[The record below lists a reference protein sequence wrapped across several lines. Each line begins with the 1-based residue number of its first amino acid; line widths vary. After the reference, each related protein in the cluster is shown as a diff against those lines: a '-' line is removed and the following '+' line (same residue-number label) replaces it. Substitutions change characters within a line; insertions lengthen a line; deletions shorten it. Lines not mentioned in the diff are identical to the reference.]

1 VAVIGSVA
9 ASAYASR
16 LTGFAAAG
24 RPAAAAARQSV
35 GAATVIARQA
45 GGSHGASLL
54 RDAATAFVA
63 GADRGILVAAA
74 ATLIGAVIAIRSLRS
89 RDTASSVNVQ

>member
-1 VAVIGSVA
+1 MSDTPANLWPRRTRSGRLPCLRAHVGVA
-9 ASAYASR
+9 
-16 LTGFAAAG
+16 F
-24 RPAAAAARQSV
+24 
-35 GAATVIARQA
+35 
-45 GGSHGASLL
+45 GGLVV
-54 RDAATAFVA
+54 AFVS